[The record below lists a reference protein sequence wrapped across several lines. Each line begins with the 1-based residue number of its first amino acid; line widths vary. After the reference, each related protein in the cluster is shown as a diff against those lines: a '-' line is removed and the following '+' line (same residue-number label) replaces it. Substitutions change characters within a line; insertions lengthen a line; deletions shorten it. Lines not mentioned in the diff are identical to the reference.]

1 MGRVEAHLDL
11 GRLEGGDGA
20 GEGGCD
26 ASHVEDS
33 VCVCKR
39 GGVCAGLE
47 IRRAAEAYLYSLFW
61 GGGESLKSPR
71 SSPASRRAARMIV
84 QRSLKMTNEKSQ
96 YGLDDV
102 LWTYALDGMP
112 KVSMSLHLSYP
123 FLPFVSPPSSSAAA
137 SDLCVTVQKWRFF
150 PFPPRTFSS
159 ASLHSSAHNPKTH
172 TPPHHL
178 FQQWLASLPPS
189 PAPSPPS
196 RRPRSR
202 CASSP
207 SPRNVPHF
215 PAGGVFFPKV

>member
-1 MGRVEAHLDL
+1 
-11 GRLEGGDGA
+11 
-20 GEGGCD
+20 
-26 ASHVEDS
+26 
-33 VCVCKR
+33 
-39 GGVCAGLE
+39 
-47 IRRAAEAYLYSLFW
+47 
-61 GGGESLKSPR
+61 
-71 SSPASRRAARMIV
+71 MIV

-123 FLPFVSPPSSSAAA
+123 FLLSVSPPSSSAAA
-137 SDLCVTVQKWRFF
+137 SDLCVTVQNWRFF

-207 SPRNVPHF
+207 SPRNVP
-215 PAGGVFFPKV
+215 GVFFPKVYSFDDRAWDPPPLASCRAAEHPRVSLVSQSSGLPAAAPFRRGALSSNGSPLPWESSRGESLPERRAIARRFPPKS

>member
-1 MGRVEAHLDL
+1 M
-11 GRLEGGDGA
+11 
-20 GEGGCD
+20 
-26 ASHVEDS
+26 
-33 VCVCKR
+33 
-39 GGVCAGLE
+39 E

-61 GGGESLKSPR
+61 GRGESLKSPR

-150 PFPPRTFSS
+150 PFPPKLDEPSLLPLSILQHTTPKPTRPHTTSS
-159 ASLHSSAHNPKTH
+159 NNGLHHF
-172 TPPHHL
+172 L
-178 FQQWLASLPPS
+178 LRRLR
-189 PAPSPPS
+189 
-196 RRPRSR
+196 RRPQGDQGPGALRHPPLATSR
-202 CASSP
+202 AFFSQKFTLSTIELGILP
-207 SPRNVPHF
+207 LSLVVEPRNIREYRS
-215 PAGGVFFPKV
+215 